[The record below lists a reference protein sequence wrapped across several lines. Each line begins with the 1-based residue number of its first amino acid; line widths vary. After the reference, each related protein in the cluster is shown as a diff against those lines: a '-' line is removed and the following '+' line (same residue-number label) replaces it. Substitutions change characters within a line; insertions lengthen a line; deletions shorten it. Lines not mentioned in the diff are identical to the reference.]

1 VSKLTLL
8 IYQYI
13 SISSVKSYSAS
24 ARIISEALGE
34 NRHRQQVS
42 LWCTSKKPIPTK
54 CIDILLEYLRKDNMK
69 RRDFFKNAKASFY
82 LFMIIL

>member
-1 VSKLTLL
+1 MITNKKRKL
-8 IYQYI
+8 IEYCGGA
-13 SISSVKSYSAS
+13 SAS

-54 CIDILLEYLRKDNMK
+54 CIDILLEYLRKDNIE
-69 RRDFFKNAKASFY
+69 RRDFYRNAKARDF
-82 LFMIIL
+82 I